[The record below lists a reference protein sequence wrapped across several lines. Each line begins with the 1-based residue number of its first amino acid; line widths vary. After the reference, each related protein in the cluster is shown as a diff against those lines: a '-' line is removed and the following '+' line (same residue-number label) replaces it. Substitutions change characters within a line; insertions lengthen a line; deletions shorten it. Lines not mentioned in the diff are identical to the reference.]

1 MPILVFLFIWVFILE
16 FSGVGR
22 DLGRADPNAGK
33 CHSEAAGNDSAAAKN
48 AGGVEGTI
56 PERKGPRK
64 SRGPGGC
71 PSGLSAGRP
80 FAGNLCEIRLPG
92 YPLLSSPRKLRPG
105 LMNPAIGVTLDTF
118 YYDASLSK
126 EELEGRSIPGYTQ
139 PAEPFRKGFNLRSA
153 EISLFAPVDPY
164 FNFYATIPIEEEGLE
179 LEEAYFVTTG
189 LPAGFQIKGGK
200 FKSGFGRLN
209 AFHPHAW
216 DFVDAPL
223 PYKAFLGRG
232 GLIEKGVQFT
242 YLPPLPI
249 YTILGFEVLQGD
261 NEILFGPDA
270 RSGPHAF
277 TGFVKSSFDFAE
289 NHTLLFGGSVTGGKT
304 RTESFAPDTEFN
316 GDSVLYGLEATYKWK
331 PSKRMSFALQAEYF
345 YRHQNGDL
353 KDIPADL
360 TVPFKRN
367 QDGLYLQALFQWER
381 WRFGGRFD
389 CLDLFKDEVVQA
401 GEKISYDKKPY
412 RWTGSLEYNP
422 TEFSRLRL
430 QYNYDKSDRTKSK
443 PGGFSPADPGR
454 GRPRRASLLGGTP

>member
-1 MPILVFLFIWVFILE
+1 MPILVSLFFGLFILSSAASAETLE
-16 FSGVGR
+16 DR
-22 DLGRADPNAGK
+22 IKMLENAIQK
-33 CHSEAAGNDSAAAKN
+33 QQETIQQQQKMLEELKEHSRKEKGPEKAAVPEAA
-48 AGGVEGTI
+48 
-56 PERKGPRK
+56 PRDYRQEDR
-64 SRGPGGC
+64 SRGIYAK
-71 PSGLSAGRP
+71 SA
-80 FAGNLCEIRLPG
+80 
-92 YPLLSSPRKLRPG
+92 SPVTPYSLTPQTSPG

-139 PAEPFRKGFNLRSA
+139 PVEPYRKGFNLRSA

-164 FNFYATIPIEEEGLE
+164 FNFYATIPIDEEGLE

-223 PYKAFLGRG
+223 PYKAFLGEE

-277 TGFVKSSFDFAE
+277 TGFIKSSFDFAE
-289 NHTLLFGGSVTGGKT
+289 NHTLLFGASVAGGKT
-304 RTESFAPDTEFN
+304 RTESYAPDTEFS

-331 PSKRMSFALQAEYF
+331 PSKRMSLALQAEYF

-353 KDIPADL
+353 KDL
-360 TVPFKRN
+360 TAELTAPFKRN

-389 CLDLFKDEVVQA
+389 CLDLFNDEIVQA

-430 QYNYDKSDRTKSK
+430 QYNYDKSDRTKVTQEVFLQLILAVGAHGAH
-443 PGGFSPADPGR
+443 PF
-454 GRPRRASLLGGTP
+454 

>member
-1 MPILVFLFIWVFILE
+1 MPVVVFLFSWVFILSSAASAE
-16 FSGVGR
+16 TLEDR
-22 DLGRADPNAGK
+22 IKMLENAIQK
-33 CHSEAAGNDSAAAKN
+33 QQETIQQQQKMLEELKEHSRKEKGPEKAAVPEAAPRDYRQEDRSREIYAKSA
-48 AGGVEGTI
+48 
-56 PERKGPRK
+56 
-64 SRGPGGC
+64 
-71 PSGLSAGRP
+71 
-80 FAGNLCEIRLPG
+80 
-92 YPLLSSPRKLRPG
+92 SPVTPYSLTPQTSPG
-105 LMNPAIGVTLDTF
+105 LMNPAIAVTLDTF
-118 YYDASLSK
+118 YYDSSLSK

-139 PAEPFRKGFNLRSA
+139 PGDPFRKGFNLRSA

-179 LEEAYFVTTG
+179 LEEVYFVTTG
-189 LPAGFQIKGGK
+189 LPAGFQLKGGK

-223 PYKAFLGRG
+223 PYRAFLGEE

-270 RSGPHAF
+270 RSGPHAY

-289 NHTLLFGGSVTGGKT
+289 NHTLLLGGSVTGGKT
-304 RTESFAPDTEFN
+304 RTESFAADTEFD
-316 GDSVLYGLEATYKWK
+316 GDSLLYGLEVTYKWK
-331 PSKRMSFALQAEYF
+331 PSKRMSFTFQAEYL
-345 YRHQNGDL
+345 YRHQKGGL
-353 KDIPADL
+353 RDIPAAL
-360 TVPFKRN
+360 TDSFERN

-389 CLDLFKDEVVQA
+389 CLDLFKDDVIRA
-401 GEKISYDKKPY
+401 GEKISYDKRPY
-412 RWTGSLEYNP
+412 RGTGSLEYNP

-430 QYNYDKSDRTKSK
+430 QYNYDKSAR
-443 PGGFSPADPGR
+443 ADKENHEVFLQLILAVGAHGAHPF
-454 GRPRRASLLGGTP
+454 

>member
-1 MPILVFLFIWVFILE
+1 MPILVFFLVWLFM
-16 FSGVGR
+16 
-22 DLGRADPNAGK
+22 LG
-33 CHSEAAGNDSAAAKN
+33 SAASAETLEERIQTLEK
-48 AGGVEGTI
+48 AIQKQQETI
-56 PERKGPRK
+56 QLQQKTLEELKEQSRKDKAPDKAAALETPPRDYRQDDH
-64 SRGPGGC
+64 SRGIYVK
-71 PSGLSAGRP
+71 SA
-80 FAGNLCEIRLPG
+80 
-92 YPLLSSPRKLRPG
+92 SPVTPYSVTQQTSPG
-105 LMNPAIGVTLDTF
+105 LMNPAIGVTLDSF
-118 YYDASLSK
+118 YYDSSLSK

-139 PAEPFRKGFNLRSA
+139 PVAPFRKGFNLRSA

-164 FNFYATIPIEEEGLE
+164 FNFYATLPIGEDGLE

-223 PYKAFLGRG
+223 PYKAFLGEE

-277 TGFVKSSFDFAE
+277 AGFLKSSFDFAE

-304 RTESFAPDTEFN
+304 RTESYAPVAEFS

-331 PSKRMSFALQAEYF
+331 PSKRMSFSLQAEYF
-345 YRHQNGDL
+345 YRHQTGDL

-389 CLDLFKDEVVQA
+389 CLDLFNDEVVQA
-401 GEKISYDKKPY
+401 GEKISYDNKPY

-430 QYNYDKSDRTKSK
+430 QYNYDKSDRTKVNQEVFLQLILAVGAHGAH
-443 PGGFSPADPGR
+443 PF
-454 GRPRRASLLGGTP
+454 